1 MMIVKEIEQVTLK
14 HLGRDDHWLEPRAHR
29 SGIPLHEEA
38 QSCPCIGTF
47 PKMAKLFFKHPG
59 STHFE
64 IPIEQIAQPSTSLD
78 VEVFRREEKKKFAA
92 RQGLFSFILELTV
105 LSVPHLIDGFV
116 EILGDMEAVMN
127 NFGLRHLGF
136 GGRLESRAHVHDDGF
151 DVPRLLK
158 PLRLLPKITG
168 P

>member
-64 IPIEQIAQPSTSLD
+64 IPIEQIAQPSTPLD

-127 NFGLRHLGF
+127 NFRPEASWFRRPPGK
-136 GGRLESRAHVHDDGF
+136 SRSC
-151 DVPRLLK
+151 P
-158 PLRLLPKITG
+158 
-168 P
+168 